1 MASESA
7 LSRDQLRTCLL
18 YDFKSGLNARQSTGR
33 INEAFGAGTIGQ
45 STAYVWFQR
54 FQEGDCSTEDSP
66 RSGRPSEIDDD
77 QLRAR
82 IEADPQVTV
91 RDLAEEFKVSKT
103 TIDDHLK
110 AMGKVSKLNYWVPHK
125 LSDNNRQRR
134 LDACISLLSKERTT
148 DWLDTIVTGD
158 EKWCLYA
165 NVVRKRSWVD
175 KGTPA
180 QAQPRPEI
188 HQKKLMLCVWWDV
201 SGVIYWEMLNP
212 NQTINADLYCTQLQ
226 KLADAISQ
234 KRPNLKK
241 IRFLHD
247 NARPHTAK
255 KTREKLLQL
264 QWEVLIHPPYSPDLA
279 PSDFYLFCSLQ
290 NFLKNKHF
298 RSDDELKMAVDE
310 FFRSKSTIFFR
321 KGIHELPN
329 RWQQV
334 INSNGDYFVN

>member
-1 MASESA
+1 MASKSA
-7 LSRDQLRTCLL
+7 LSRDHLRICLL

-33 INEAFGAGTIGQ
+33 INEAFGLSTIGQ

-148 DWLDTIVTGD
+148 DWLDTIVTSD

-165 NVVRKRSWVD
+165 NEKRKLGRQGYA
-175 KGTPA
+175 GTGTTKARDSPKEA
-180 QAQPRPEI
+180 HA
-188 HQKKLMLCVWWDV
+188 LCMV
-201 SGVIYWEMLNP
+201 G
-212 NQTINADLYCTQLQ
+212 C
-226 KLADAISQ
+226 
-234 KRPNLKK
+234 
-241 IRFLHD
+241 
-247 NARPHTAK
+247 
-255 KTREKLLQL
+255 
-264 QWEVLIHPPYSPDLA
+264 
-279 PSDFYLFCSLQ
+279 
-290 NFLKNKHF
+290 
-298 RSDDELKMAVDE
+298 
-310 FFRSKSTIFFR
+310 
-321 KGIHELPN
+321 
-329 RWQQV
+329 
-334 INSNGDYFVN
+334 

>member
-1 MASESA
+1 
-7 LSRDQLRTCLL
+7 
-18 YDFKSGLNARQSTGR
+18 
-33 INEAFGAGTIGQ
+33 
-45 STAYVWFQR
+45 
-54 FQEGDCSTEDSP
+54 
-66 RSGRPSEIDDD
+66 
-77 QLRAR
+77 
-82 IEADPQVTV
+82 
-91 RDLAEEFKVSKT
+91 
-103 TIDDHLK
+103 
-110 AMGKVSKLNYWVPHK
+110 
-125 LSDNNRQRR
+125 
-134 LDACISLLSKERTT
+134 
-148 DWLDTIVTGD
+148 
-158 EKWCLYA
+158 
-165 NVVRKRSWVD
+165 
-175 KGTPA
+175 
-180 QAQPRPEI
+180 
-188 HQKKLMLCVWWDV
+188 
-201 SGVIYWEMLNP
+201 MLNP

-264 QWEVLIHPPYSPDLA
+264 QWEVPIHPPYSPDLA

-329 RWQQV
+329 RWHQV